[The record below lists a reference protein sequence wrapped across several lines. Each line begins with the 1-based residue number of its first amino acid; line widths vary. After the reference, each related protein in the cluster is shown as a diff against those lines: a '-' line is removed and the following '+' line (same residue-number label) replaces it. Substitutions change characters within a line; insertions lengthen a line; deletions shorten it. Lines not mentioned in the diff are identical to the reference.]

1 MSAGF
6 DLPLHFPFQGENLLH
21 TIYSASVKRLGTK
34 LFVCLLYG
42 LTLTRMQPFGIIIKA
57 AIKGAAFVNA
67 IDVRLLLIRFLPDD
81 SHPVHQSKTSY
92 VGKHLYCV

>member
-1 MSAGF
+1 
-6 DLPLHFPFQGENLLH
+6 
-21 TIYSASVKRLGTK
+21 
-34 LFVCLLYG
+34 
-42 LTLTRMQPFGIIIKA
+42 MQPFGIIIKA

-92 VGKHLYCV
+92 VGKHLYCVLICVRYTDICPQWLIVCWQVCCCCPLALCPIAHKQGFEK